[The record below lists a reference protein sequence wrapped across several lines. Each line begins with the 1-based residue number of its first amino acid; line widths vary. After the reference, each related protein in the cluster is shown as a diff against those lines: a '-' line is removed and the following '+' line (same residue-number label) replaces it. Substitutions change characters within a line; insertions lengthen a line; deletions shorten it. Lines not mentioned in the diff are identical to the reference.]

1 MLMFIIILASLSL
14 YNLLLAFPG
23 YTEFLKLYID
33 VSCLL
38 NTFFTNL
45 LNWTL

>member
-23 YTEFLKLYID
+23 YTQFFKLYID
-33 VSCLL
+33 VFRLL
-38 NTFFTNL
+38 NTFFTNIY
-45 LNWTL
+45 